1 MSERKSYV
9 KPMLEY
15 VGKMTEQTKMPTPV
29 IDGSIPLSD
38 FKLE

>member
-1 MSERKSYV
+1 
-9 KPMLEY
+9 MLEY